1 MNLRLLFFN
10 NISSEVRNLK
20 TRRAIFLFVLALLI
34 PALLTYAN
42 RVSAQALPAKA
53 SETTTLEVA
62 GLKDKVTV
70 TRDERGIPYIDA
82 TNEADLYFAQGYV
95 TASDRLW
102 QMDVLRRTVRG
113 ELSEIFGRPTVS
125 EDKRRR
131 VFGFTQLSE
140 LMFANVSAP
149 ARAALESYA
158 RGVNAFI
165 NSARELKQ
173 LPKEFLIL
181 QYSPRAWTPADSLAI
196 GKIFAEALS
205 TTWTSD
211 LLRAALADVPRDKR
225 EMLFAETSQID
236 VLAVGKDNAP
246 KKASAYSATPLSTYG
261 IEESIAMLH
270 ALSEIKETTARSLER
285 VGLYEPDRAI
295 SNNWVVSGARSRTG
309 KPILANDPHLPSFVP
324 SIWHMAHLSMP
335 GLRVAGV
342 TAPGAPGIILGHN
355 EQIAWGATNLGP
367 DVQDLYLE
375 KFDKDNPRR
384 YMTPDGWRDAEVR
397 HEEIKIRKSFTDA
410 STESEFVDI
419 TVTRH
424 GPIIFEKDGARY
436 ALRWTALDPKAVEFD
451 AFYDIN
457 RASNWKEFRSALSR
471 YEGPTQNFVYAD
483 RDGHIGYYGAGH
495 IPIRKTGDGSVP
507 YDGSTDAGEW
517 TSYIPFDQLPHVADP
532 PEGFIVTANQRIAG
546 SSYQHFLTHEW
557 AAPYRARRIYELLKA
572 KPMLTPADMRDIQAD
587 TFHIGIS
594 TFTRETVKIAGTP
607 TSAPALDPSEKKWAE
622 TIQLFGNWDGRISI
636 DSHAAPL
643 ATEMRLAF
651 RRRILEAALGPE
663 RAKDFSWANE
673 GTFLDW
679 IITQRPAQ
687 WLPTGFKSYDELL
700 RASEKDARAVL
711 TKSLGADETKWTWGN
726 YRPTRL
732 RHPLAGVPL
741 IGDQFAI
748 APFPQNGSGGVVNVG
763 PYVSMRLI
771 ATLDNWDESRQ
782 GIATGESGD
791 PSSKHYKDQ
800 LDDWLAV
807 TPRVFPFT
815 KSAVAKAAQ
824 STLVLMP
831 AK

>member
-1 MNLRLLFFN
+1 MNPRLLFLT
-10 NISSEVRNLK
+10 NISCEVKLLK
-20 TRRAIFLFVLALLI
+20 TRRAIFFLVLALII
-34 PALLTYAN
+34 PAFLTHAN
-42 RVSAQALPAKA
+42 RICAQALPNKA
-53 SETTTLEVA
+53 PEVTTLNVA
-62 GLKDKVTV
+62 GLRDRVTV
-70 TRDERGIPYIDA
+70 TRDERGIPYIEA
-82 TNEADLYFAQGYV
+82 ANEADLYFAQGYV

-102 QMDVLRRTVRG
+102 QMDVLRRAVRG
-113 ELSEIFGRPTVS
+113 ELSEIFGQPTAA
-125 EDKRRR
+125 EDRRRR
-131 VFGFTQLSE
+131 VYGFTQLSE
-140 LMFANVSAP
+140 MMFVNASAP

-165 NSARELKQ
+165 DSARELKQ
-173 LPKEFLIL
+173 LPKEFQIL
-181 QYSPRAWTPADSLAI
+181 QYTPRAWTPADSLAV

-205 TTWTSD
+205 TTWTTD
-211 LLRAALADVPRDKR
+211 LLRAAMADLPSEKR

-236 VLAVGKDNAP
+236 VLIVGKDNVP
-246 KKASAYSATPLSTYG
+246 KRAAAYSTTPLQPYG
-261 IEESIAMLH
+261 IEESIATLH
-270 ALSEIKETTARSLER
+270 ELSAIKETAARSLER
-285 VGLYEPDRAI
+285 VGLYVPDRAV

-309 KPILANDPHLPSFVP
+309 KPLLANDPHLPSFVP

-355 EQIAWGATNLGP
+355 EHIAWGATNLGP

-375 KFDKDNPRR
+375 KFDKDNPRK
-384 YMTPDGWRDAEVR
+384 YMTPGGWQEAEVR
-397 HEEIKIRKSFTDA
+397 HEEIKIRKSFIDA
-410 STESEFVDI
+410 RTESEFVDI

-424 GPIIFEKDGARY
+424 GPIIFEKGGARY
-436 ALRWTALDPKAVEFD
+436 ALRWTALDPKAVEFS

-457 RASNWKEFRSALSR
+457 RASNWKEFQSALSR

-483 RDGHIGYYGAGH
+483 KDGHIGYYGAGH
-495 IPIRKTGDGSVP
+495 IPIRKSGDGSVP

-517 TSYIPFDQLPHVADP
+517 TSFIPFDQLPHVADP

-546 SSYQHFLTHEW
+546 NSYQHFLTHEW
-557 AAPYRARRIYELLKA
+557 AAPYRARRIYDLLKA
-572 KPMLTPADMRDIQAD
+572 KPKVTLSDMQGIQAD
-587 TFHIGIS
+587 TVHIGIS
-594 TFTRETVKIAGTP
+594 AFVRETVKLAGPSVSSTP
-607 TSAPALDPSEKKWAE
+607 AAPSDAKWRE
-622 TIQLFGNWDGRISI
+622 TLQLFGDWDGRMNIESR
-636 DSHAAPL
+636 AAPL
-643 ATEMRLAF
+643 ATEMRIAF
-651 RRRILEAALGPE
+651 RRRILESVLGAE
-663 RAKDFSWANE
+663 RAKDFSWGND
-673 GTFLDW
+673 GTFLDR
-679 IITQRPAQ
+679 IVTERPRN
-687 WLPTGFKSYDELL
+687 WLPTEFKDYLELL
-700 RASEKDARAVL
+700 RASEREAREAL
-711 TKSLGADETKWTWGN
+711 TKRIGADDTKWTWGT

-763 PYVSMRLI
+763 PYVSMRFL

-815 KSAVAKAAQ
+815 KSAVAKAAL
-824 STLVLMP
+824 STQVLTP
-831 AK
+831 QK